1 MVKLAAMIVDPRCPL
16 EVIIAEAE
24 GSNIVHTGILLDNG
38 RMVYAQYG
46 EGVVCREVDTSDPTR
61 WLVLDLP
68 WPMNPDCE
76 EWWEATIGDGYN
88 WVGCLLSAIR
98 GKGLTYAGEWFCSQ
112 HSAELMSR
120 LTGGPKGLPPL
131 ACPAVLVREIEM
143 RLNPMKVLAGCQPQN
158 IQPMADYLREAFG
171 VHDMARKWQGATI
184 R

>member
-1 MVKLAAMIVDPRCPL
+1 MVKLAAMLVDPRCPL
-16 EVIIAEAE
+16 EVIISEAE

-68 WPMNPDCE
+68 WPMNPDCT

-88 WVGCLLSAIR
+88 WWGCVLSALR
-98 GKGLTYAGEWFCSQ
+98 GHGLSYAGEFFCSQ
-112 HSAELMSR
+112 HSAELISR
-120 LTGGPKGLPPL
+120 LTGGPKSLEPL
-131 ACPAVLVREIEM
+131 GSPATLVREIRGILTPARMLEAV
-143 RLNPMKVLAGCQPQN
+143 RPQN
-158 IQPMADYLREAFG
+158 LYPLMEYLRKT
-171 VHDMARKWQGATI
+171 MKWQGATI

>member
-1 MVKLAAMIVDPRCPL
+1 MVKLAAMLVDPHCTL
-16 EVIIAEAE
+16 EVIISEAE
-24 GSNIVHTGILLDNG
+24 GSPIVHTGIILDNG

-112 HSAELMSR
+112 HSAELISR
-120 LTGGPKGLPPL
+120 LTGGPKSLPPL
-131 ACPAVLVREIEM
+131 ACPAELVRRIRGLLSPALCESF
-143 RLNPMKVLAGCQPQN
+143 QPQN

-171 VHDMARKWQGATI
+171 VHDMARKWQGKVVRA
-184 R
+184 